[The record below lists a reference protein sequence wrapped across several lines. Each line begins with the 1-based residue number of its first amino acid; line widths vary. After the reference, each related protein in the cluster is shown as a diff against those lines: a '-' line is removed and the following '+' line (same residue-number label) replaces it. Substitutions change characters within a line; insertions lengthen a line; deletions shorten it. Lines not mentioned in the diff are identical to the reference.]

1 MESAATKMSLNW
13 EPCFLLHARSF
24 GDTSIIADVF
34 TESSGKVSIMAK
46 GAKNPRSKFFGHL
59 LPFTALRIIVTG
71 KSEMKTLTQ
80 IDSNFFSQ
88 SVKGPHDLYTYLYV
102 NELMMRLLPK
112 GLPNQ
117 ELYDLYQN
125 FVGLARADAISEI
138 DLRAFELD
146 LLDVLGYGINFD
158 TDSKENTEFK
168 DSIIYSYMPE
178 KGFHHSGDAEGFS
191 AKEILAIK
199 NRTLEGIDKLKLK
212 QLLKVAINTCLDGR
226 ELSSRDFFKKIRI

>member
-1 MESAATKMSLNW
+1 MPHNW

-24 GDTSIIADVF
+24 GDTSIIAEVF
-34 TESSGKVSIMAK
+34 TESSGKLSIMAK

-59 LPFTALRIIVTG
+59 LPFSALRIIVTG

-80 IDSNFFSQ
+80 IDSNFVSQ
-88 SVKGPHDLYTYLYV
+88 SIKGPPDLYTYLYV

-125 FVGLARADAISEI
+125 FVEIARADAISEF

-158 TDSKENTEFK
+158 TEFTENSEFK
-168 DSIIYSYMPE
+168 ESINYSYLPE
-178 KGFHHSGDAEGFS
+178 KGFQPSNDAEGFS
-191 AKEILAIK
+191 AEEIFSIK
-199 NRTLEGIDKLKLK
+199 SRKLLPIDKLKLK
-212 QLLKVAINTCLDGR
+212 QLLQVAINACLDGR
-226 ELSSRDFFKKIRI
+226 ELSSREYFKKIRI

>member
-1 MESAATKMSLNW
+1 MPHNW
-13 EPCFLLHARSF
+13 EHCFLLHARSF

-34 TESSGKVSIMAK
+34 TESSGKISIMAK

-59 LPFTALRIIVTG
+59 LPFSALRIIVTG

-80 IDSNFFSQ
+80 IDSNFVSQ

-102 NELMMRLLPK
+102 NELMMRLLPQ

-117 ELYDLYQN
+117 ELYDLYQK
-125 FVGLARADAISEI
+125 FVELARADAISDL
-138 DLRAFELD
+138 DLRVFELN

-158 TDSKENTEFK
+158 TDSKENSEFK
-168 DSIIYSYMPE
+168 EATLYSFIPE
-178 KGFHHSGDAEGFS
+178 KGFHRSNDANGFS
-191 AKEILAIK
+191 AQEIKAIK
-199 NRTLEGIDKLKLK
+199 NRALEGIDKLKLK
-212 QLLKVAINTCLDGR
+212 QLLQVAIGACLDGR

>member
-1 MESAATKMSLNW
+1 MESAVIKMPHNW

-59 LPFTALRIIVTG
+59 LPFSALRIIVTG

-80 IDSNFFSQ
+80 IDSNFIST

-117 ELYDLYQN
+117 ELYDLYRH
-125 FVGLARADAISEI
+125 FVELARADAISEL
-138 DLRAFELD
+138 DLRIFELD
-146 LLDVLGYGINFD
+146 LLDVVSAARRLCIFSPTAGCPLTMIHARRLGV
-158 TDSKENTEFK
+158 S
-168 DSIIYSYMPE
+168 
-178 KGFHHSGDAEGFS
+178 
-191 AKEILAIK
+191 
-199 NRTLEGIDKLKLK
+199 
-212 QLLKVAINTCLDGR
+212 
-226 ELSSRDFFKKIRI
+226 

>member
-1 MESAATKMSLNW
+1 MELAATKMPHNW
-13 EPCFLLHARSF
+13 EQCFLLHARSF

-34 TESSGKVSIMAK
+34 TESSGKVSIIAK

-59 LPFTALRIIVTG
+59 VPFSVLRIIVTG

-80 IDSNFFSQ
+80 IDSNFLSQ

-102 NELMMRLLPK
+102 NELMIRLLPK

-125 FVGLARADAISEI
+125 FVELARADAISEL

-168 DSIIYSYMPE
+168 DSIIYTYIPE
-178 KGFHHSGDAEGFS
+178 KGFHQAGDTEGFS
-191 AKEILAIK
+191 AKEIAAIK
-199 NRTLEGIDKLKLK
+199 NRTLEAIDKLKLK
-212 QLLKVAINTCLDGR
+212 QLLKVAISACLDGR
-226 ELSSRDFFKKIRI
+226 DLSSRDFFKKIRI

>member
-1 MESAATKMSLNW
+1 MPHNW
-13 EPCFLLHARSF
+13 EHCFLLHARSF

-34 TESSGKVSIMAK
+34 TESSGKISIMAK

-59 LPFTALRIIVTG
+59 LPFSALRIIVTG

-80 IDSNFFSQ
+80 IDSNFASQ

-117 ELYDLYQN
+117 ELYDLYQK
-125 FVGLARADAISEI
+125 FVELARADAISDL
-138 DLRAFELD
+138 DLRVFELN

-158 TDSKENTEFK
+158 TDSKENSEFK
-168 DSIIYSYMPE
+168 EATLYSFIPE
-178 KGFHHSGDAEGFS
+178 KGFHRTNDANGFS
-191 AKEILAIK
+191 AQEIRAIK
-199 NRTLEGIDKLKLK
+199 NRALEGIDKLKLK
-212 QLLKVAINTCLDGR
+212 QLLQVAIGACLDGR

>member
-1 MESAATKMSLNW
+1 MPHNW
-13 EPCFLLHARSF
+13 EHCFLLHARSF

-59 LPFTALRIIVTG
+59 LPFSALRIIVTG

-80 IDSNFFSQ
+80 IDSNFLSQ

-117 ELYDLYQN
+117 ELYDLYQS
-125 FVGLARADAISEI
+125 FVELARADAISEL
-138 DLRAFELD
+138 DLRVFELD

-158 TDSKENTEFK
+158 TDSKENSEFK

-178 KGFHHSGDAEGFS
+178 KGFHNAGDVEGFS
-191 AKEILAIK
+191 AKEIAAIK

-212 QLLKVAINTCLDGR
+212 QLLQVAISSCLDGR

>member
-1 MESAATKMSLNW
+1 MPHNW

-34 TESSGKVSIMAK
+34 TESFGKLSIMAK

-59 LPFTALRIIVTG
+59 LPFSALKIIVTG

-80 IDSNFFSQ
+80 IDSNFISQ

-117 ELYDLYQN
+117 ELYDLYQK
-125 FVGLARADAISEI
+125 FVELARADAISEL
-138 DLRAFELD
+138 DLRVFELD

-158 TDSKENTEFK
+158 TDTKENSEFK
-168 DSIIYSYMPE
+168 DAIIYSYIPE
-178 KGFHHSGDAEGFS
+178 KGFHNAGDVNGYS
-191 AKEILAIK
+191 AMEISAIK

-212 QLLKVAINTCLDGR
+212 SLLQVAISACLDGR
-226 ELSSRDFFKKIRI
+226 ELSSREYFRKIRI

>member
-1 MESAATKMSLNW
+1 MPHNW
-13 EPCFLLHARSF
+13 EHCFLLHARSF

-34 TESSGKVSIMAK
+34 TESSGKISIMAK

-59 LPFTALRIIVTG
+59 LPFSALRIIVTG

-80 IDSNFFSQ
+80 IDSNFVSQ

-117 ELYDLYQN
+117 ELYDLYQK
-125 FVGLARADAISEI
+125 FVELARADAISDL
-138 DLRAFELD
+138 DLRVFELN
-146 LLDVLGYGINFD
+146 LLDALGYGINFD
-158 TDSKENTEFK
+158 TDSKENSEFK
-168 DSIIYSYMPE
+168 EATLYSFIPE
-178 KGFHHSGDAEGFS
+178 KGFHRTNDANGFS
-191 AKEILAIK
+191 AQEIRAIK
-199 NRTLEGIDKLKLK
+199 NRALEGIDKLKLK
-212 QLLKVAINTCLDGR
+212 QLLQVAIGACLDGR

>member
-1 MESAATKMSLNW
+1 MPHNW
-13 EPCFLLHARSF
+13 EHCFLLHARSF

-34 TESSGKVSIMAK
+34 TESSGKISIMAK

-59 LPFTALRIIVTG
+59 LPFSALRIIVTG

-80 IDSNFFSQ
+80 IDSNFVSQ

-117 ELYDLYQN
+117 ELYDLYQK
-125 FVGLARADAISEI
+125 FVELARADAISDL
-138 DLRAFELD
+138 DLRVFELN

-158 TDSKENTEFK
+158 TDSKEHSEFK
-168 DSIIYSYMPE
+168 EATLYSFIPE
-178 KGFHHSGDAEGFS
+178 KGFHRSNDANGFS
-191 AKEILAIK
+191 AQEIRAIK
-199 NRTLEGIDKLKLK
+199 NRALEGIDKLKLK
-212 QLLKVAINTCLDGR
+212 QLLQVAIGACLDGR

>member
-1 MESAATKMSLNW
+1 MPHNW

-34 TESSGKVSIMAK
+34 TESSGKLSIMAK

-59 LPFTALRIIVTG
+59 LPFSALRIIVTG

-80 IDSNFFSQ
+80 IDSNFVSQ
-88 SVKGPHDLYTYLYV
+88 SAKGPHDLYTYLYV

-125 FVGLARADAISEI
+125 FVELARADAIS
-138 DLRAFELD
+138 ELD

-158 TDSKENTEFK
+158 TDTKDNSQFK
-168 DSIIYSYMPE
+168 DSIIYSYIPE
-178 KGFHHSGDAEGFS
+178 KGFHHAGDAEGFS
-191 AKEILAIK
+191 AKEITAIK
-199 NRTLEGIDKLKLK
+199 NRALEGVDKLKLK
-212 QLLKVAINTCLDGR
+212 QLSPVSYTHLTLPTKLEV
-226 ELSSRDFFKKIRI
+226 

>member
-1 MESAATKMSLNW
+1 MPHNW

-34 TESSGKVSIMAK
+34 TESFGKLSIMAK

-59 LPFTALRIIVTG
+59 LPFSALRIIVTG

-80 IDSNFFSQ
+80 IDSNFISH

-117 ELYDLYQN
+117 ELYDLYQK
-125 FVGLARADAISEI
+125 FVELARADAISEL
-138 DLRAFELD
+138 DLRVFELD

-158 TDSKENTEFK
+158 TDTKENSEFK
-168 DSIIYSYMPE
+168 DSIIYSFIPE
-178 KGFHHSGDAEGFS
+178 KGFHNAGDANGYS
-191 AKEILAIK
+191 AMEISAIK

-212 QLLKVAINTCLDGR
+212 SLLQVAISSCLDGR
-226 ELSSRDFFKKIRI
+226 ELSSREFFKKIRI

>member
-1 MESAATKMSLNW
+1 MPHNW
-13 EPCFLLHARSF
+13 EHCFLLHARSF

-59 LPFTALRIIVTG
+59 LPFSALRIIVTG

-80 IDSNFFSQ
+80 IDSNFLSQ
-88 SVKGPHDLYTYLYV
+88 SVKGSHDLYTYLYV

-117 ELYDLYQN
+117 ELYNLYQN
-125 FVGLARADAISEI
+125 FVELARADAISEL
-138 DLRAFELD
+138 DLRVFELD

-158 TDSKENTEFK
+158 TDSKENSEFK

-178 KGFHHSGDAEGFS
+178 KGFHNAGDVEGFS
-191 AKEILAIK
+191 SKEIAAIK

-212 QLLKVAINTCLDGR
+212 QLLQVAISSCLDGR

>member
-1 MESAATKMSLNW
+1 MPHNW
-13 EPCFLLHARSF
+13 EQCFLLHARSF

-59 LPFTALRIIVTG
+59 VPFSALRIIVTG

-80 IDSNFFSQ
+80 IDSNFLSQ

-102 NELMMRLLPK
+102 NELMIRLLPK

-125 FVGLARADAISEI
+125 FVELARADAISEL

-168 DSIIYSYMPE
+168 DSIIYTYIPE
-178 KGFHHSGDAEGFS
+178 KGFHQAGDTEGFS
-191 AKEILAIK
+191 AREIAAIK
-199 NRTLEGIDKLKLK
+199 NRTLEAIDKLKLK
-212 QLLKVAINTCLDGR
+212 QLLKVAVSACLDRR

>member
-1 MESAATKMSLNW
+1 MSLNW

>member
-1 MESAATKMSLNW
+1 MPHNW
-13 EPCFLLHARSF
+13 EHCFLLHARSF

-46 GAKNPRSKFFGHL
+46 GAKNPRSKFFCHL
-59 LPFTALRIIVTG
+59 LPFSALRIIVTG

-80 IDSNFFSQ
+80 IDSNFLSQ

-117 ELYDLYQN
+117 ELYDLYQS
-125 FVGLARADAISEI
+125 FVELARADAISEL
-138 DLRAFELD
+138 DLRVFELD

-158 TDSKENTEFK
+158 TDSKENSEFK

-178 KGFHHSGDAEGFS
+178 KGFHNAGDVEGFS
-191 AKEILAIK
+191 SKEIAAIK
-199 NRTLEGIDKLKLK
+199 NRSLEEIDKLKLK
-212 QLLKVAINTCLDGR
+212 QLLQVAISSCLDGR

>member
-1 MESAATKMSLNW
+1 MPHNW
-13 EPCFLLHARSF
+13 EHCFLLHARSF

-34 TESSGKVSIMAK
+34 TESSGKISIMAK

-59 LPFTALRIIVTG
+59 LPFSALRIIVTG

-80 IDSNFFSQ
+80 IDSNFVSQ

-117 ELYDLYQN
+117 ELYDLYQK
-125 FVGLARADAISEI
+125 FVELARADAISDL
-138 DLRAFELD
+138 DLRVFELN

-158 TDSKENTEFK
+158 TDSKENSEFK
-168 DSIIYSYMPE
+168 EATLYSFIPE
-178 KGFHHSGDAEGFS
+178 KGFHRTNDANGFS
-191 AKEILAIK
+191 AQEIRAIK
-199 NRTLEGIDKLKLK
+199 NRALEGIDKLKLK
-212 QLLKVAINTCLDGR
+212 QLLQVAIGACLDGR

>member
-1 MESAATKMSLNW
+1 MPHNW

-34 TESSGKVSIMAK
+34 TESSGKISIMAK

-59 LPFTALRIIVTG
+59 LPFSALRIIVTG

-80 IDSNFFSQ
+80 IDSNFVSQ

-102 NELMMRLLPK
+102 NELMIRLLPK

-117 ELYDLYQN
+117 ELYDLYQK
-125 FVGLARADAISEI
+125 FVELARADAISDL
-138 DLRAFELD
+138 DLRVFELN

-158 TDSKENTEFK
+158 TDSKENSEFK
-168 DSIIYSYMPE
+168 EANLYSFIPE
-178 KGFHHSGDAEGFS
+178 KGFHRSNDANGFS
-191 AKEILAIK
+191 AQEIRAIK
-199 NRTLEGIDKLKLK
+199 NRALEGIDKLKLK
-212 QLLKVAINTCLDGR
+212 QLLQVAIGACLDGR

>member
-1 MESAATKMSLNW
+1 MSLNW

-191 AKEILAIK
+191 AKEIVAIK

-212 QLLKVAINTCLDGR
+212 QLLKLAINACLDGR

>member
-1 MESAATKMSLNW
+1 MPHNW
-13 EPCFLLHARSF
+13 EHCFLLHARSF

-34 TESSGKVSIMAK
+34 TESSGKISIMAK

-59 LPFTALRIIVTG
+59 LPFSALRIIVTG

-80 IDSNFFSQ
+80 IDSNFVSQ

-117 ELYDLYQN
+117 ELYDLYQK
-125 FVGLARADAISEI
+125 FVELARADAISDL
-138 DLRAFELD
+138 DLRVFELN

-158 TDSKENTEFK
+158 TDSKENSEFK
-168 DSIIYSYMPE
+168 ETTLYSFIPE
-178 KGFHHSGDAEGFS
+178 KGFHRTNDANGFS
-191 AKEILAIK
+191 AQEIRAIK
-199 NRTLEGIDKLKLK
+199 NRALEGIDKLKLK
-212 QLLKVAINTCLDGR
+212 QLLQVAIGACLDGR

>member
-1 MESAATKMSLNW
+1 MPHNW
-13 EPCFLLHARSF
+13 EHCFLLHARSF

-34 TESSGKVSIMAK
+34 TESSGKISIMAK

-59 LPFTALRIIVTG
+59 LPFSALRIIVTG

-80 IDSNFFSQ
+80 IDSNFVSQ

-117 ELYDLYQN
+117 ELYDLYQK
-125 FVGLARADAISEI
+125 FVELARADAISDL
-138 DLRAFELD
+138 DLRVFELN

-158 TDSKENTEFK
+158 TDSMENSEFK
-168 DSIIYSYMPE
+168 EATLYSFIPE
-178 KGFHHSGDAEGFS
+178 KGFHRTNDANGFS
-191 AKEILAIK
+191 AQEIRAIK
-199 NRTLEGIDKLKLK
+199 NRALEGIDKLKLK
-212 QLLKVAINTCLDGR
+212 QLLQVAIGACLDGR

>member
-1 MESAATKMSLNW
+1 MPHNW
-13 EPCFLLHARSF
+13 EHCFLLHARSF

-59 LPFTALRIIVTG
+59 LPFSALRIIVTG

-80 IDSNFFSQ
+80 IDSNFLSQ

-125 FVGLARADAISEI
+125 FVELARADAISEL
-138 DLRAFELD
+138 DLRVFELD

-158 TDSKENTEFK
+158 TDSKENSEFK

-178 KGFHHSGDAEGFS
+178 KGFHNAGDVEGFS
-191 AKEILAIK
+191 AKEIAAIK

-212 QLLKVAINTCLDGR
+212 RLLQVAISSCLDGR

>member
-1 MESAATKMSLNW
+1 MPHNW
-13 EPCFLLHARSF
+13 EQCFLLHARSF

-59 LPFTALRIIVTG
+59 VPFSALRIIVTG

-80 IDSNFFSQ
+80 IEYNFLSQ
-88 SVKGPHDLYTYLYV
+88 SAKGPHDLYTYLYV
-102 NELMMRLLPK
+102 NELMIRLLPK

-125 FVGLARADAISEI
+125 FVELARADAISEL

-168 DSIIYSYMPE
+168 DSIIYTYIPE
-178 KGFHHSGDAEGFS
+178 KGFHQAGDTEGFS
-191 AKEILAIK
+191 AKEIAAIK
-199 NRTLEGIDKLKLK
+199 NRSLEAIDKLKLK
-212 QLLKVAINTCLDGR
+212 QLLKVAISACLDGR
-226 ELSSRDFFKKIRI
+226 ELSSRDFFKKIRIGFTG

>member
-1 MESAATKMSLNW
+1 MSLKW
-13 EPCFLLHARSF
+13 EPCFLLHAKSF

-191 AKEILAIK
+191 AKEIVAIK